1 MDVPSLTYINV
12 KDGGVPLSTSWG
24 YVLNKSGEPASCH
37 WEFVSLE
44 HGFRFTMDECG
55 HLPFLPDE
63 NKEQD
68 TNQITSYNAPKI
80 KNGCV
85 RASYFLKKNAVKKWA
100 FQVICV
106 SNSPFE
112 TSWLRKDDSKFI
124 RTGFASCIRR
134 IHPLMWVSKSVSM
147 KSVCFLDVSYP
158 KNPWTLQN
166 RGVWLWKK
174 AGFSDFF

>member
-12 KDGGVPLSTSWG
+12 KHGDLTFVDFLRLCPQQVWWTCFLET
-24 YVLNKSGEPASCH
+24 
-37 WEFVSLE
+37 WEFVSLA
-44 HGFRFTMDECG
+44 HGFRFTVGWMWG
-55 HLPFLPDE
+55 TLPFLPDE
-63 NKEQD
+63 NKEQF
-68 TNQITSYNAPKI
+68 TNQITSYNAQEI
-80 KNGCV
+80 VNGCLRV
-85 RASYFLKKNAVKKWA
+85 SYFLKKKNVKKWP
-100 FQVICV
+100 FQVTCV

-124 RTGFASCIRR
+124 CTGFASCIRR

-158 KNPWTLQN
+158 NNHWTLQN

-174 AGFSDFF
+174 TGF